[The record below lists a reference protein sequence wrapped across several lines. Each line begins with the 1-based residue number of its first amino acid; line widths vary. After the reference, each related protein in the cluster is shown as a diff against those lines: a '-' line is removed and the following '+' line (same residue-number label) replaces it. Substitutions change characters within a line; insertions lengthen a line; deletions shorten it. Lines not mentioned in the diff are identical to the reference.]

1 MTLTQLIAEQY
12 DIDCNDQSQV
22 QKVVD
27 VLKRNKVKEYMGK
40 GGTVIWLLKSNE
52 YIVNDRLSI
61 FDKTISATDFLKL
74 NL

>member
-12 DIDCNDQSQV
+12 DIDCNDQAQV
-22 QKVVD
+22 EQVVD
-27 VLKRNKVKEYMGK
+27 VLKRNKVREYMGK

-52 YIVNDRLSI
+52 YMVNDKLSI
-61 FDKTISATDFLKL
+61 FDKTILATDFLKL

>member
-1 MTLTQLIAEQY
+1 
-12 DIDCNDQSQV
+12 
-22 QKVVD
+22 
-27 VLKRNKVKEYMGK
+27 MGK

-52 YIVNDRLSI
+52 YMVNDKLSI

>member
-1 MTLTQLIAEQY
+1 MTLTQLIADQY
-12 DIDCNDQSQV
+12 DIDCNSEDEVKQ
-22 QKVVD
+22 VVD
-27 VLKRNKVKEYMGK
+27 VLRRNKVREYMGK

-52 YIVNDRLSI
+52 YMVNDKLSI